1 MARKRLISPQFF
13 LDGELFDAEQ
23 ASGLPLRVAYA
34 GLWCFADR
42 RGYLE
47 WKPRE
52 LKLGV
57 LPHDVVN
64 MTDTM
69 LALCSHG
76 FLKVYEHPDHP
87 DRLFVAIPSF
97 PKWQTFNIKERPDLH
112 IPEPLTK
119 EHLTSTVPAPFRH
132 GASTPGTGTGTGT
145 NYLPE
150 TMRKKP
156 RIARVGKKAVGPPWN
171 PDVYVAAWDRHM
183 EPGMFPFGAASKPL
197 RKLEKLGH
205 APALIA
211 ERLGFYLKRKGVPY
225 PTTPVLGEE
234 WFPAIFHPNFGTFAQ
249 QFSQFDGMRKA
260 A

>member
-87 DRLFVAIPSF
+87 GRLFVAIPSF
-97 PKWQTFNIKERPDLH
+97 PKWQTFNIKERPDPH
-112 IPEPLTK
+112 IPSPLTK
-119 EHLTSTVPAPFRH
+119 EHLTDTVPARFRH

-145 NYLPE
+145 GTNNLPQPRS
-150 TMRKKP
+150 RKKP
-156 RIARVGKKAVGPPWN
+156 REFSTPRDTWLTAPALAWN
-171 PDVYVAAWDRHM
+171 DINGD
-183 EPGMFPFGAASKPL
+183 GSFPFGKAAKFLKPL
-197 RKLEKLGH
+197 YAAGHSPEKIAAHLTYYLESYGDLKAHLK
-205 APALIA
+205 PAADRGWGGFKADLARFA
-211 ERLGFYLKRKGVPY
+211 ESFEQWNP
-225 PTTPVLGEE
+225 
-234 WFPAIFHPNFGTFAQ
+234 Q
-249 QFSQFDGMRKA
+249 A
-260 A
+260 AAA